1 MRSDPVAANT
11 EAESAL
17 RSAYEAGVEKTRL
30 AAIANAGTIA
40 LASGDLIVA
49 EKKFREALK
58 LSRVAPRW
66 KSSILDGLCQL
77 EMARGNIEGA
87 RECLDQL
94 GDRPGTKELSH
105 QALWPRLSAARLEL
119 LAGNAEAAERVARS
133 ALGDAIHVGDRELVV
148 RLRLLIAE
156 IVTRVG
162 RLDEA
167 ATGLLHATVE
177 HADPSLEVVAH
188 INHARSLLLKH
199 GGQIEPA
206 RVILDRTRRIFV
218 AIGHQY
224 AASQVDSD
232 SALSYSDSLVPETA
246 DVILARIASLFELGS
261 RADLVGK
268 ELLDLMRALNCV
280 RAAALVTVDSDD
292 RIDIDICLSWSDA
305 EARNAWSR
313 VSNARIDLGSW
324 LEQPWFIVADVGPSA
339 AATTAFAAIRTLVM
353 ASRMAENAKKE
364 AREQSALWSID
375 PMDDATHGVFASEA
389 MLDLVKTIRRVAQ
402 TPVTILLTGETGT
415 GKDILARLIHEYS
428 PRANKMFVPFNCTA
442 VPREM
447 LDSQLFGHRRGAF
460 TGAQE
465 QSPGVIRGAV
475 GGTLFL
481 DEIGEIGVEAQVK
494 LLRFLESTEVHPIGE
509 SHPVK
514 VDVRVV
520 AATNRDLDA
529 LVRDGLFREDLFYR
543 LNVIRLR
550 VPPLRERRE
559 EIPAIVDHYLTRLG
573 HEFKKGPLSAS
584 AEAMEYLLL
593 YSWPGNVRQLAN
605 ELRRAAALADT
616 DAVIMPEHLSAQ
628 ITASRRT
635 VPASEREILPTEV
648 VVRIDQ
654 PLAPATEHLER
665 TMIQHAMTLAH
676 GHMDQAAQL
685 LGISRKGL
693 YLKRQRLGLEPATP
707 GAGPLGEN
715 SSDKKKDDSLPS

>member
-1 MRSDPVAANT
+1 MKNP
-11 EAESAL
+11 
-17 RSAYEAGVEKTRL
+17 
-30 AAIANAGTIA
+30 
-40 LASGDLIVA
+40 
-49 EKKFREALK
+49 
-58 LSRVAPRW
+58 
-66 KSSILDGLCQL
+66 
-77 EMARGNIEGA
+77 
-87 RECLDQL
+87 
-94 GDRPGTKELSH
+94 
-105 QALWPRLSAARLEL
+105 ALWP
-119 LAGNAEAAERVARS
+119 
-133 ALGDAIHVGDRELVV
+133 
-148 RLRLLIAE
+148 
-156 IVTRVG
+156 
-162 RLDEA
+162 
-167 ATGLLHATVE
+167 
-177 HADPSLEVVAH
+177 
-188 INHARSLLLKH
+188 
-199 GGQIEPA
+199 
-206 RVILDRTRRIFV
+206 
-218 AIGHQY
+218 
-224 AASQVDSD
+224 
-232 SALSYSDSLVPETA
+232 
-246 DVILARIASLFELGS
+246 
-261 RADLVGK
+261 
-268 ELLDLMRALNCV
+268 M
-280 RAAALVTVDSDD
+280 
-292 RIDIDICLSWSDA
+292 
-305 EARNAWSR
+305 
-313 VSNARIDLGSW
+313 
-324 LEQPWFIVADVGPSA
+324 
-339 AATTAFAAIRTLVM
+339 
-353 ASRMAENAKKE
+353 
-364 AREQSALWSID
+364 D

-389 MLDLVKTIRRVAQ
+389 MLELVKTIRRVAQ

-415 GKDILARLIHEYS
+415 GRTSLRDMIHEYS

-715 SSDKKKDDSLPS
+715 SERQEKRRLPAELSARRGGGLSPQSAKRGTVPHTRCGGGARNERKEWGACGLSLAGPAAIIE